1 MIFHRWRPI
10 EPPGKEIEQYDFSEI
25 DSLQRQWLNVKRDKE
40 AANPNAYQPFLERLE
55 RRWAIE
61 TGIIE
66 GIYDISRGVT
76 QTLVENGLAA
86 DLIEAGSTNRD
97 PQELIKVLRDHQNA
111 AEFVTESIRRQ
122 TPFSKHYIR
131 ELHQILTR
139 NQPTY
144 TAVDQF
150 GTVFE
155 TTLDRGGFKVL
166 PNNPTR
172 RDGAVHEYCP
182 PVQVD
187 SELDN
192 LVYFYEESGKAR
204 DDFHPLLVGAWLHH
218 AFTQIHPF
226 QDGNGR
232 VARAILTWHLV
243 KEGYWPIVVS
253 RDDREHYITCL
264 EQADAGNLTPFVEFL
279 VQQEKQTI
287 LQALSEPESA
297 PALQAF
303 DQVLDHLVQGIHRKQ
318 CAQEEQLRAVN
329 HVAEYLQSAVR
340 YYLADRHEQISR
352 RLGEAGMVI
361 QPSISAGGPYDGRE
375 HWYGR
380 EVNTTA
386 QNAGHWAS
394 SNEARYFAALLLRG
408 SADNPANA
416 RLPVLRFVVS
426 LHHVGK
432 ELSGVMAAT
441 AFARIE
447 RPQGTAD
454 DDEVGAKSGELHF
467 HDCTV
472 SPFTFTNDESDDA
485 IRPRFTRWVEEH
497 LTIALTKWGE
507 YLT

>member
-1 MIFHRWRPI
+1 MIFHQWRPI
-10 EPPGKEIEQYDFSEI
+10 EPPECGLESVDFSEI
-25 DSLQRQWLNVKRDKE
+25 NALQRRWLDVKSSRE
-40 AANPNAYQPFLERLE
+40 AENPDTYKAFSERLE

-66 GIYDISRGVT
+66 GIYDISQGMT
-76 QTLVENGLAA
+76 QTLVEHGLSA
-86 DLIEAGSTNRD
+86 DLIDAGSTNKN
-97 PQELIKVLRDHQNA
+97 PQELVTVLQDHVEA

-122 TPFSKHYIR
+122 TPFSKFFIQQ
-131 ELHQILTR
+131 LHQILTR
-139 NQPTY
+139 HQTIY

-155 TTLDRGGFKVL
+155 TPLDRGGFKTM

-182 PVQVD
+182 PIQVE

-192 LVYFYEESGKAR
+192 LVDIYAR
-204 DDFHPLLVGAWLHH
+204 SEPERGNFHPLLVGAWLHH
-218 AFTQIHPF
+218 RFTQIHPF

-232 VARAILTWHLV
+232 VARALLTWHLV

-264 EQADAGNLTPFVEFL
+264 EQADTGDLTPFVDFL

-287 LQALSEPESA
+287 LQALSEPEPA
-297 PALQAF
+297 PALAVF
-303 DQVLDHLVQGIHRKQ
+303 DQVLDHIVEAIQRKQ
-318 CAQEEQLRAVN
+318 RAQEEQLRAVN
-329 HVAEYLQSAVR
+329 DVATYLQSALR
-340 YYLADRHEQISR
+340 YYLDDRKEQVSR
-352 RLGEAGMVI
+352 RLSEAGMTVLA
-361 QPSISAGGPYDGRE
+361 SISAGGPYDGRQ
-375 HWYGR
+375 HWYGK

-408 SADNPANA
+408 SPDNPAHA

-447 RPQGTAD
+447 SPQAID
-454 DDEVGAKSGELHF
+454 EDDEAGARSRELNF

-472 SPFTFTNDESDDA
+472 TPFTFTNDESTEA
-485 IRPRFTRWVEEH
+485 IRPRFIRWAEEH